1 MYLSPIKCVIKIN
14 RPREIMH
21 QQRASLQTELPITL
35 KTNLNYRSTLSSL
48 TTQNY
53 RSNFLDLSPQVY
65 YIQCIWRSRML
76 IRIFEFAQGV
86 KRELPSLI
94 STNTLPASPLEIR
107 SSSSRYVVSNHD
119 SALLF
124 EIENFTGGWLE
135 MVFATDEA
143 VS

>member
-1 MYLSPIKCVIKIN
+1 MYLSPIKCVIKLN
-14 RPREIMH
+14 GPREIMH

-48 TTQNY
+48 TTLNY
-53 RSNFLDLSPQVY
+53 KSSFLDLSPQVY
-65 YIQCIWRSRML
+65 YIQCILISRMI
-76 IRIFEFAQGV
+76 IRTFEFTQGV

-119 SALLF
+119 SAFLF

-135 MVFATDEA
+135 MVFTTDEA